1 MQSDQ
6 TTIYLVD
13 DNATVRS
20 VLTVALSKAGYRVVC
35 FADGIGLLA
44 ASHSAPPACVLLDVY
59 LRDSFGLDILER
71 LNAATYPAP
80 VLLMSGRGNI
90 ATAVDAMAL
99 GAYDFLEKPFSSKEL
114 LARIQRARQRF
125 VRKFPTFASVADFE
139 PLSMRERDVLT
150 LWISGETSKQ
160 IARQLTISHR
170 TVELHR
176 SKIMKKLRANNSAQ
190 VVQIALSNRAALGIA
205 IN

>member
-1 MQSDQ
+1 
-6 TTIYLVD
+6 
-13 DNATVRS
+13 
-20 VLTVALSKAGYRVVC
+20 
-35 FADGIGLLA
+35 
-44 ASHSAPPACVLLDVY
+44 
-59 LRDSFGLDILER
+59 
-71 LNAATYPAP
+71 
-80 VLLMSGRGNI
+80 
-90 ATAVDAMAL
+90 
-99 GAYDFLEKPFSSKEL
+99 
-114 LARIQRARQRF
+114 
-125 VRKFPTFASVADFE
+125 
-139 PLSMRERDVLT
+139 MRERDVLT